1 MFPYSRSSWDSGPE
15 MAVASRRW
23 IGPADS
29 WRGDGRWFSIERVI
43 SRPSPT
49 GEQKGWQSTFQS
61 HRAATGAGRQG
72 GRAGRWQAEKF
83 HFPLGRLS
91 PKNQTQKKRIRE
103 KKKRKG
109 KRNERTTDD
118 ILVRS
123 GGTPRGRRVSELQL
137 EHSGARQNSERE
149 KREKR
154 EK

>member
-103 KKKRKG
+103 KKKK
-109 KRNERTTDD
+109 
-118 ILVRS
+118 
-123 GGTPRGRRVSELQL
+123 
-137 EHSGARQNSERE
+137 
-149 KREKR
+149 KREKKWTDHGR
-154 EK
+154 HSGEKWRDAAGSPRLRAPIRALRRPAK